1 MLWPMRKKRGL
12 NTLKTDMR
20 WCFISFCLVRASAN
34 GEPESCP
41 LLILLP
47 QSNIYSY
54 HDKLCQYEKKTSGTV
69 RINLSASPKLIMG
82 RNFFFKERVR
92 QLSHFNWLEY
102 KPFCLG
108 LNSQIGLRQ
117 NEDSVIRS
125 PQISYYKQWY
135 RCNRSP
141 AIPPTL
147 CLHRFWNLCYFF
159 FCLGK
164 GSRLQ
169 NIYIYVYI
177 KQG

>member
-1 MLWPMRKKRGL
+1 MVNLNPVHYWYCFHSPIYIFTMTSYVSMKRKPLELSELTYQHHQSWLWG
-12 NTLKTDMR
+12 
-20 WCFISFCLVRASAN
+20 
-34 GEPESCP
+34 G
-41 LLILLP
+41 IL
-47 QSNIYSY
+47 
-54 HDKLCQYEKKTSGTV
+54 
-69 RINLSASPKLIMG
+69 
-82 RNFFFKERVR
+82 FFKERVR

-147 CLHRFWNLCYFF
+147 CLHRFWNLCCFF
-159 FCLGK
+159 FVPVK
-164 GSRLQ
+164 GIICKK
-169 NIYIYVYI
+169 NIYICVYKTGIGWPVSNCQQRLLKRVI
-177 KQG
+177 KVGLELDFT